1 LIFKIIL
8 GLLLIYLYIC
18 NEIINT
24 YINSFDQNKAMKRIK
39 ACIYARVSTKGQE
52 FERQLAELRQYAEK
66 MGYEVVMEFSEK
78 ISGAKKVEERE
89 ALIGLLSYVEANPVD
104 KVLIYECSRL
114 SRRAVDFLS
123 VIETLT
129 ALKVSV
135 YIHQNGLETLLPN
148 GTPNPIA
155 QLVLGILAQFN
166 SMERSLIRSRME
178 SGYNHFRSI
187 GGKVGRKKGYRK
199 SDQQILD
206 QYQAEVK
213 LLRKGLSLRNVQA
226 ITHTSINTL
235 RKIKS
240 LI

>member
-1 LIFKIIL
+1 M
-8 GLLLIYLYIC
+8 YIC
-18 NEIINT
+18 IEIIN
-24 YINSFDQNKAMKRIK
+24 ININYSDQHRDMKRIK

-78 ISGAKKVEERE
+78 ISGAKKVEERD
-89 ALIGLLSYVEANPVD
+89 ALLGLLSYVEANPVD

-123 VIETLT
+123 VIETLS

-226 ITHTSINTL
+226 ITHTSVNTL
-235 RKIKS
+235 RKIKA